1 MNNENKIFVPDAG
14 KHFEDKNLNNDLSR
28 TSLLEN
34 EKLMSLTSLED
45 SSGTVNNLCF
55 PSPYLATS

>member
-1 MNNENKIFVPDAG
+1 MSVFLFLSFYFLQIVIPDAV
-14 KHFEDKNLNNDLSR
+14 KHFEDKNPNDDLSH

-45 SSGTVNNLCF
+45 SSGM
-55 PSPYLATS
+55 